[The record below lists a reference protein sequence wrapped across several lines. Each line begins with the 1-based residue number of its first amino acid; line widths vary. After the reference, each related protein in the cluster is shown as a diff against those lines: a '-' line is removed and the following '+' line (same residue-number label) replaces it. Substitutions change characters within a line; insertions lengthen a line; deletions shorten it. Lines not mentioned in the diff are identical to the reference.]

1 MRLKHWLEKLEPGFT
16 PGGKYEKWFP
26 LYEAAATLAFTP
38 GTVTRGASHV
48 RDSVDLKRIMIM
60 VWLSVFPALLWGLY
74 NVGDQAV
81 LALAQQFDATRL
93 AAVIDGNWRYALTEL
108 LGGSLAA
115 DAGIYSKML
124 LGALYF
130 LPIYATVF
138 LVGGIW
144 EVLFCMVRR
153 HEVNEGFFVTSILFA
168 LIVPPTLPLW
178 QAALGISFGVVVAK
192 ELFGGT
198 GKNFMNPALAGR
210 AFLFFAY
217 PAQISGDA
225 VWTVVD
231 GYSGATALSQWAAG
245 GSNALLHGLTGER
258 ISWMDAFL
266 GNLPGSIG
274 EVSTLMIL
282 LGMAF
287 ILYMGVA
294 SWRIVAG
301 VMLGMVVTATLF
313 NLIGSDTN
321 PMFSMPWHWH
331 LVLGGFAFGMAFMAT
346 DPVSAS
352 FTDTGKW
359 WYGALI
365 GVMVVLIRVVNPAF
379 PEGMMLA
386 ILFANLFAPLF
397 DYFVAQANI
406 KRRIARGS

>member
-60 VWLSVFPALLWGLY
+60 VWLAVFPAMFWGMY
-74 NVGDQAV
+74 NVGNQAV
-81 LALAQQFDATRL
+81 MALAQQVDATQL
-93 AAVIDGNWRYALTEL
+93 ASVVDGNWRYALTEL

-115 DAGIYSKML
+115 DAGLYSKLL

-144 EVLFCMVRR
+144 EVLFCIVRK

-192 ELFGGT
+192 EIFGGT

-217 PAQISGDA
+217 PAQISGDT

-245 GSNALLHGLTGER
+245 GTNALVHGLTGER

-287 ILYMGVA
+287 ILYMGIA

-301 VMLGMVVTATLF
+301 VMLGMVVTSTLF

-352 FTDTGKW
+352 FTDSGKW

>member
-1 MRLKHWLEKLEPGFT
+1 MMSLKSLLERAEPHFT
-16 PGGKYEKWFP
+16 PGGRYQKWYP
-26 LYEAAATLAFTP
+26 LYEAFATLMFTP
-38 GTVTRGASHV
+38 GTVTRSAAHV
-48 RDSVDLKRIMIM
+48 RDGVDLKRIMIM
-60 VWLSVFPALLWGLY
+60 VWLAVFPALFWGLY
-74 NVGDQAV
+74 NVGNQTV
-81 LALAQQFDATRL
+81 MALAHQDA
-93 AAVIDGNWRYALTEL
+93 AALSTLIDGNWRYWLTDF
-108 LGGSLAA
+108 LGGSLGAN
-115 DAGIYSKML
+115 AGIYSKMV
-124 LGALYF
+124 LGACYF
-130 LPIYATVF
+130 LPIYLTVF
-138 LVGGIW
+138 MVGGIW
-144 EVLFCMVRR
+144 EVLFCIVRK

-168 LIVPPTLPLW
+168 MIVPPTLPLW
-178 QAALGISFGVVVAK
+178 QAALGITFGVVIAK

-225 VWTVVD
+225 VWVPVD

-245 GSNALLHGLTGER
+245 GQNALINNSNGTP
-258 ISWMDAFL
+258 ISWLDAFL

-282 LGMAF
+282 VGMLI
-287 ILYMGVA
+287 ILYMGIA
-294 SWRIVAG
+294 SWRIVVG
-301 VMLGMVVTATLF
+301 VLLGMAVTATLF
-313 NLIGSDTN
+313 NLIGSTTN

-346 DPVSAS
+346 DPVSAA
-352 FTDTGKW
+352 FTNKGKW

-365 GVMVVLIRVVNPAF
+365 GFMVVLIRVVNPAF

-397 DYFVAQANI
+397 DYLVAQANI
-406 KRRIARGS
+406 KRRIARGQ